1 MNHPKSTTTA
11 DEAPDSSRTQVSSSA
26 TCRALIYPT
35 KPVSKSERPDWFN
48 ELADSSLVRVQ
59 QIVATPKNP
68 KPLINVSASTWWR
81 LVRSRKA
88 PPAVHVSAGVTAWR
102 VGDLRCWLKSL

>member
-1 MNHPKSTTTA
+1 MNHPKSTTTS
-11 DEAPDSSRTQVSSSA
+11 DDAPDPSRTQVRSSA
-26 TCRALIYPT
+26 TCRTLFDPT
-35 KPVSKSERPDWFN
+35 KPVSKAEYPDWFN
-48 ELADSSLVRVQ
+48 QLADSSLVRIQ

-88 PPAVHVSAGVTAWR
+88 PPAVRVSAGVTAWR

>member
-1 MNHPKSTTTA
+1 MPVTTIA
-11 DEAPDSSRTQVSSSA
+11 
-26 TCRALIYPT
+26 
-35 KPVSKSERPDWFN
+35 KFERPDWFD

>member
-1 MNHPKSTTTA
+1 MNHPKLTTTS
-11 DEAPDSSRTQVSSSA
+11 DEAPDPSRTKASSSA
-26 TCRALIYPT
+26 THRALRYPT
-35 KPVSKSERPDWFN
+35 KSVAKAISPDWFD
-48 ELADSSLVRVQ
+48 ELADSSLVRIQ

-88 PPAVHVSAGVTAWR
+88 PSAVHVSAGVTAWR
-102 VGDLRCWLKSL
+102 VGDLRSWLQSL

>member
-1 MNHPKSTTTA
+1 MNHPKSTTTS
-11 DEAPDSSRTQVSSSA
+11 DDAPDPSRTQVRSSA
-26 TCRALIYPT
+26 TCRALPDPT
-35 KPVSKSERPDWFN
+35 KPVSKAESPDWFN

-88 PPAVHVSAGVTAWR
+88 PRAVRVSAGVTAWR
-102 VGDLRCWLKSL
+102 VGDLRCWLRSL

>member
-1 MNHPKSTTTA
+1 MRHPKSTTIFDNVPT
-11 DEAPDSSRTQVSSSA
+11 PSKTQVSSSA
-26 TCRALIYPT
+26 THRALRNPT
-35 KPVSKSERPDWFN
+35 NSLAKAESPDWFD

-102 VGDLRCWLKSL
+102 VSDLRSWLQRL

>member
-1 MNHPKSTTTA
+1 MNHPKSTSTSG
-11 DEAPDSSRTQVSSSA
+11 DVPDPSRTQVSSSA
-26 TCRALIYPT
+26 THRALRCPT
-35 KPVSKSERPDWFN
+35 KPIAKAESPDWFD

-81 LVRSRKA
+81 LVRSHKA

>member
-1 MNHPKSTTTA
+1 MSQPKSITTP
-11 DEAPDSSRTQVSSSA
+11 DNAPDPSRKQVSSSA
-26 TCRALIYPT
+26 TDRALPDRA
-35 KPVSKSERPDWFN
+35 KSVSKADPPDWFN
-48 ELADSSLVRVQ
+48 ELAESSLVRVQ